1 MVLATGTIHIAM
13 VTLKVMNLVTQQ
25 LAWLLSQMQ
34 PLSTHADSYKELD
47 KLYFVTHFVWSLTS
61 KSLSIMF

>member
-47 KLYFVTHFVWSLTS
+47 KLYFVMHF
-61 KSLSIMF
+61 M